1 MDEMSLDLKIAGG
14 TIVDG
19 TGAARYNA
27 DIGIRNG
34 RVVEI
39 GSISTSAKRT
49 LNAHGAL
56 VTPGFVDMHTHYDA
70 QALWDSELIS
80 SARNGVTTAVMG
92 NCGVGCAP
100 YTPEIKDSVKALL
113 EGVEDIPSA
122 ALDVALSW
130 DWDTF
135 GSYLDRVASRPHTIN
150 LAANV
155 AHAPIRMAVMGE
167 RAVDGSAPT
176 DDDIKRMQVM
186 LDEALRSGASAF
198 STDRIELHQMAGRAH
213 VPDWNA
219 PREEILALA
228 QTLAKYKRRPM
239 QYASDYGMVA
249 TEADTLR
256 ELAILGDTVD
266 LGVPVFTPL
275 QQYPIQG
282 GWRRLAAD
290 VEKIRSK
297 GVTIKFEASARAIG
311 ALLGLEALIHPFSR
325 HPSYMAIANRPLNE
339 RVAIMRDPDFR
350 ARVLSEA
357 PQLKPHDGRIR
368 MRLEKLNKESDR
380 IFVMGSDVDYEPDT
394 SKSIKAR
401 AQREDKTLQEVF
413 YDALVGNNGQDLLYV
428 PLSNFADGKLDE
440 QREILSHPDTM
451 LSFGDA
457 GAHLASICDSAYSS
471 FCLTH
476 WGRDRAVGLPLEQL
490 IQKMT
495 SAQADL
501 FGFEG
506 RGRIEVGSIA
516 DINVIDHEALRLEAP
531 VMLHDIPGGGS
542 RLMQCATG
550 YIATLVGGEAIVEN
564 DVLTGAMSGA
574 VLRCL
579 S

>member
-1 MDEMSLDLKIAGG
+1 MSLDLKISGG

-19 TGAARYNA
+19 TGAARYSA
-27 DIGIRNG
+27 DVGIRDG

-39 GSISTSAKRT
+39 GAISTPAKRILDADGT
-49 LNAHGAL
+49 L

-70 QALWDSELIS
+70 QVLWDSELIS
-80 SARNGVTTAVMG
+80 SSRNGVTTAVMG

-100 YTPEIKDSVKALL
+100 FSPSMKDGVKALL

-130 DWDTF
+130 NWDTF
-135 GSYLDRVASRPHTIN
+135 SSYLNRVAERPHTIN

-155 AHAPIRMAVMGE
+155 AHAPMRMAAMGE
-167 RAVDGSAPT
+167 RAIDGSAPT
-176 DDDIKRMQVM
+176 GDDISRMQAM

-198 STDRIELHQMAGRAH
+198 STDRIELHQMAGQAH
-213 VPDWNA
+213 VPDWHA
-219 PREEILALA
+219 PRVELLALA
-228 QTLAKYKRRPM
+228 QTLAKYPKRPM

-249 TEADTLR
+249 SEVETIR
-256 ELAILGDTVD
+256 ELELLAEIVA

-290 VEKIRSK
+290 VDKIRTN
-297 GVTIKFEASARAIG
+297 GATIKFEASARAIG
-311 ALLGLEALIHPFSR
+311 ALLGLEALIHPFSL
-325 HPSYMAIANRPLNE
+325 HPSYMAIANRPLSE
-339 RVAIMRDPDFR
+339 RVAIMQNPDFR
-350 ARVLSEA
+350 ARILSEA
-357 PQLKPHDGRIR
+357 PQLGPLDARIK
-368 MRLEKLNKESDR
+368 MRLDKLSKESDR
-380 IFVMGSDVDYEPDT
+380 IFVMGPDVDYEPDK

-401 AQREDKTLQEVF
+401 AERESKTLQEVF
-413 YDALVGNNGQDLLYV
+413 YDALIGNDGRDLLYV

-440 QREILSHPDTM
+440 QREILSQPDVM

-476 WGRDRAVGLPLEQL
+476 WSRDRAVGIPLEQL

-501 FGFEG
+501 FGFRG
-506 RGRIEVGSIA
+506 RGRIEVGAIA
-516 DINVIDHEALRLEAP
+516 DINVIDHAALKLDAP
-531 VMLHDIPGGGS
+531 EMLHDIPGGGS

-550 YIATLVGGEAIVEN
+550 YIATLVGGETIVEQ
-564 DVLTGAMSGA
+564 DKLTGAMPGS